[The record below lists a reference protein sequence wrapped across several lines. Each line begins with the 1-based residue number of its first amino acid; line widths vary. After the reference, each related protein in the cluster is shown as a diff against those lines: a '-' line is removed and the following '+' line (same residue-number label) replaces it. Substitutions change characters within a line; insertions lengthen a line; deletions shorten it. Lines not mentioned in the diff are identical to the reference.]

1 MAVSSP
7 KLFGSQQ
14 TRIKRFVLITVQ
26 ETELGSHVDEQ
37 MLLELSHFVL
47 KSQGLCVVQKVLM
60 IQNHWDLV
68 KRVLSRG
75 CIQSHCQVWEGR

>member
-26 ETELGSHVDEQ
+26 ETELGFHVDEANAPGAWPFCFEESGS
-37 MLLELSHFVL
+37 LCGPESPDDSESL
-47 KSQGLCVVQKVLM
+47 GLGQ
-60 IQNHWDLV
+60 
-68 KRVLSRG
+68 
-75 CIQSHCQVWEGR
+75 EGPV